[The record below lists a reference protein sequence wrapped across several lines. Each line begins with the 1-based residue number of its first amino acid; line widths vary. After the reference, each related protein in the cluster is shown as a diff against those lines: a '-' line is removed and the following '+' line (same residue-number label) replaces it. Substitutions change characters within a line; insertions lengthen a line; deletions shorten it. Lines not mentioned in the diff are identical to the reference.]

1 VAHLFLNPFLLLLLP
16 ENSSLFNLY
25 RRAFDQLNSVME
37 EIFSGS
43 RKVTMGT
50 PQQAAGE
57 FYGQYT

>member
-1 VAHLFLNPFLLLLLP
+1 MKPFLLLLLP

-25 RRAFDQLNSVME
+25 SRAFDQLNSVTE

-43 RKVTMGT
+43 RKVTMDT

-57 FYGQYT
+57 FKGQYT

>member
-50 PQQAAGE
+50 SQQAAGE
-57 FYGQYT
+57 FQG

>member
-25 RRAFDQLNSVME
+25 SRAFVQLNSVTE

-43 RKVTMGT
+43 RKVTMDT

-57 FYGQYT
+57 FQGQYT